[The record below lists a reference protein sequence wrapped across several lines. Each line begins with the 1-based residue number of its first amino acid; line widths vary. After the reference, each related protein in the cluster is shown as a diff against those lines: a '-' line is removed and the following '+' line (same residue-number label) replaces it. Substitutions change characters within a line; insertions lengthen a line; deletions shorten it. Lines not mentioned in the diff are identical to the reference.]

1 MKHIVKMAALVF
13 AALLCL
19 SLVGCAKPVEHTEK
33 VELFSEKTLLLD
45 KDRDGVD
52 WESDSPKTVSV
63 DQKGRIKGLK
73 PGDADVTALVK
84 DKPVEIFHVTVE
96 VVPVEKIEIT
106 PAELT
111 LEMNESATLSYTLSP
126 SDASDY
132 KIEWKSS
139 DDTVATIDEAGKLQA
154 LRPGTASISCTAP
167 SGVSKTCEV
176 TVTEIMA
183 KEVALDTADVTLDID
198 GEQTVHCIV
207 KPDSAA
213 SHPATWTSS
222 DTSVATVDEHGVITA
237 KSSGTCTI
245 LVQVDEKTAQ
255 MQVSVTKLNAKER
268 AVAGTWKMTS
278 AHMNGKTSYLTGI
291 QLILREDKTAV
302 LDFSSGSSIEIVEW
316 GLYQKSSDSSTDFFT
331 LKKSDGL
338 LWLFFHDTG
347 STYKLVISTNDDYM
361 TFTR

>member
-1 MKHIVKMAALVF
+1 MKHIVKMAALMF

-154 LRPGTASISCTAP
+154 LRPGTASITCTAP

-183 KEVALDTADVTLDID
+183 KEVTLSDTEITLDSD
-198 GEQTVHCIV
+198 GKKQVSYTV

-213 SHPATWTSS
+213 SHAATWKSS
-222 DTSVATVDEHGVITA
+222 DETIASVSGDGTITA
-237 KSSGTCTI
+237 RGTGQCTVT
-245 LVQVDEKTAQ
+245 VQVDDQTAEVRVQ
-255 MQVSVTKLNAKER
+255 ITDLCKEERQVIGKWRSKGGSVNGKVSVFTDA
-268 AVAGTWKMTS
+268 
-278 AHMNGKTSYLTGI
+278 YLTLDENKTGKLTVGDENYTI
-291 QLILREDKTAV
+291 SSWFYLQDTKANDGEVFRVYSVVLSSGKSMTMLVSDKT
-302 LDFSSGSSIEIVEW
+302 F
-316 GLYQKSSDSSTDFFT
+316 GLAISDSAF
-331 LKKSDGL
+331 L
-338 LWLFFHDTG
+338 LFE
-347 STYKLVISTNDDYM
+347 
-361 TFTR
+361 R